1 VIFLRL
7 FVIASEKAI
16 FLFRRLIHGNFGNFG
31 IAEFTRAFK
40 PSLMASRKVLS
51 TESGSSAELGRK
63 SQNLFFRFRLQK
75 SITHKLS
82 LMQEHWS
89 N

>member
-16 FLFRRLIHGNFGNFG
+16 FLFRRLIHGNFG